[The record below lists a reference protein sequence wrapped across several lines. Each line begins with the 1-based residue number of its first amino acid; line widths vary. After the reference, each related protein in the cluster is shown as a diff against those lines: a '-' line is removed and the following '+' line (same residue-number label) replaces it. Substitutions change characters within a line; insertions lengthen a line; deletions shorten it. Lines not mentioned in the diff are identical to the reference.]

1 MCLNSWL
8 ICLPSTGSEA
18 KKLCAQIHNLSIAA
32 RVMTFCR
39 QREGRQGLA
48 MFEVK
53 RKKKSRKKQGTLLPT
68 DGNRAQRKTVTEST
82 GSWKGTRRRT
92 RDSSSSSKSSNDSDK
107 VLNKPSLVQSL
118 VSSVRTEMVKRTAVL
133 LALVAL
139 VTTFPASAG
148 SYTDT
153 EDLINELDRPSKYKT
168 ADLWEVARGWWISV
182 YLIWDWR
189 KGFPV
194 AHVK

>member
-1 MCLNSWL
+1 
-8 ICLPSTGSEA
+8 
-18 KKLCAQIHNLSIAA
+18 
-32 RVMTFCR
+32 
-39 QREGRQGLA
+39 

-153 EDLINELDRPSKYKT
+153 EDLINELDRPSKCKT
-168 ADLWEVARGWWISV
+168 ADL
-182 YLIWDWR
+182 
-189 KGFPV
+189 
-194 AHVK
+194 